1 MSTYQQPLVSV
12 LMTSYNREGY
22 IAAAIES
29 VLNSTYANF
38 ELIISDDRS
47 KDSTVAIAKSYAAKD
62 GRVKV
67 HVNDSNMGDY
77 PNRNKAATYATG
89 KYLKYLD
96 SDDLI
101 YYYGL
106 EVMVNY
112 MEQFPEAGFGL
123 ASIVEDERPFPLCIP
138 PKEIYLEGF
147 GKSDHFGRAPGS
159 SIIKREVFEEQGGF
173 SGKRMIGDT
182 EFWLKI
188 AMYHPMVKFPF
199 DLYWSRVH
207 ENREAASS
215 YAANEYK
222 RLRKEVIEAALNHEM
237 CPLSK
242 PEINR
247 VRSSLRNRKIKNAIL
262 GNLSPLKKIFNQ

>member
-1 MSTYQQPLVSV
+1 MSDQQPLVSV
-12 LMTSYNREGY
+12 LMTSYNRERY

-29 VLNSTYANF
+29 VLNSTYRNL
-38 ELIISDDRS
+38 ELIINDDCS
-47 KDSTVAIAKSYAAKD
+47 QDSTVAIAQTYADKD
-62 GRVKV
+62 DRVRLYINEK
-67 HVNDSNMGDY
+67 NIGDY
-77 PNRNKAATYATG
+77 PNRNKVASYAKG

-123 ASIVEDERPFPLCIP
+123 ASIVEDERPFPICIP
-138 PKEIYLEGF
+138 PKEIYIEGF
-147 GKSDHFGRAPGS
+147 GKFDHFGRAPGS
-159 SIIKREVFEEQGGF
+159 SIIKREVFEKLGGF

-182 EFWLKI
+182 EFWLKC

-207 ENREAASS
+207 DSREAVST
-215 YAANEYK
+215 YAINEYK
-222 RLRKEVIEAALNHEM
+222 KIRKEVIDAALSHEN

-242 PEINR
+242 TEINQ
-247 VRSSLRNRKIKNAIL
+247 VRKSLRNKKIKNSIMQ
-262 GNLSPLKKIFNQ
+262 NLSPFKKIFD